1 MKCLEAS
8 LPLSHTSRPAHGN
21 RKPFKFLSLIVTLVG
36 LLVGSTS
43 VHTQRGLLPGFKVEL
58 ILGTEQIEHPS
69 VVIGADRE
77 NPFVGEDP
85 MASAWLKN
93 LRRFQLCFM
102 LCRKPT

>member
-1 MKCLEAS
+1 MKCLDAS
-8 LPLSHTSRPAHGN
+8 LSLSHTSRSAHGN

-69 VVIGADRE
+69 FVTCADRE

-93 LRRFQLCFM
+93 LRRFRLCFM